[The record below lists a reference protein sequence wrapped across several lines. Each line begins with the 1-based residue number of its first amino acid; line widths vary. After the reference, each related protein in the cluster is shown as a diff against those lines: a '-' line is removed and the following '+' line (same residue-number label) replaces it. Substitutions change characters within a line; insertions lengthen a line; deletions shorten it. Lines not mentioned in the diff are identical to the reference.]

1 MREDLKFLK
10 VSTENLYHL
19 FNLLYTLEE
28 TDGSV
33 KSFENPD
40 SPFIDVEAISS
51 DDEDS
56 NVIEPDPAKR
66 PGSLF

>member
-1 MREDLKFLK
+1 M
-10 VSTENLYHL
+10 
-19 FNLLYTLEE
+19 
-28 TDGSV
+28 DGSE

-56 NVIEPDPAKR
+56 NIIEPDLTKR
-66 PGSLF
+66 KGSPF

>member
-1 MREDLKFLK
+1 MQEALNFLK
-10 VSTENLYHL
+10 VSTVNLYHL
-19 FNLLYTLEE
+19 PNLLYTSEE
-28 TDGSV
+28 RDGSE

-56 NVIEPDPAKR
+56 NIIEPDLTKR
-66 PGSLF
+66 KGSPF